1 MSDGSADNSTHALA
15 DNSTRDVVD
24 NSTRDVTDN
33 NTRDVADGSVD
44 NNANDIADNGTR
56 DVTDSSVDTG
66 GHTAADTGRA
76 GVILAAGPS
85 TGFPTIEKAL
95 APLDDTPL
103 LAHATATLEPIV
115 DELVITCRVDQRD
128 AFAEVVGNRGRLVS
142 RPADGYGPRAELHA
156 ALKATDATYAA
167 VLPVGMP
174 LLPTGFVELLFAQ
187 ARTETGAV
195 PSVEGHQRSVPA
207 VMHVRAAAA
216 ACVDARQATKTT
228 IAAVIAELAPVVV
241 PNRTVAAHVEADA
254 FTTIDTHEELAAV
267 QPHRSRPNNNPSS

>member
-15 DNSTRDVVD
+15 D

-66 GHTAADTGRA
+66 GHIAADTGRA

-115 DELVITCRVDQRD
+115 DELIITCRVDQRD
-128 AFAEVVGNRGRLVS
+128 AFAEVVGDRGRFVS

-216 ACVDARQATKTT
+216 ACVDARQAAKTT

-241 PNRTVAAHVEADA
+241 PDRTVAAHVEADA